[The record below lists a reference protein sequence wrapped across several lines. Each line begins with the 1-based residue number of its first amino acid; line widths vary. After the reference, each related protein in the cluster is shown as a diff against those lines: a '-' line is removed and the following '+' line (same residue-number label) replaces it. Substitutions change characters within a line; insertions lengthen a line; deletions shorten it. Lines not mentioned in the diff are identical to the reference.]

1 MSTPRKNHAKTLE
14 ILVSGKFDISDTTVY
29 ANKAVA
35 WEYDGKTI
43 TVTESGESLSDE
55 FVLDE
60 EKAYI
65 KKVNYVH
72 GVEPKGCFSRKVDFN
87 KIAGDTFETLC
98 PNCNENIVVTKSSA
112 NMVHCEL
119 CGVGFPLSR
128 GRIYGEQKAK
138 KTFVP
143 KERFDHDD
151 VDYNQKLAEKRKA
164 GLK

>member
-14 ILVSGKFDISDTTVY
+14 ILVSGKFNISDITINASKPVS
-29 ANKAVA
+29 

-43 TVTESGESLSDE
+43 TVTESGESLSDK

-60 EKAYI
+60 ERAYI

-72 GVEPKGCFSRKVDFN
+72 GVEPKGTFSRKVDFN
-87 KIAGDTFETLC
+87 KIVGDTFETLC
-98 PNCNENIVVTKSSA
+98 PNCNNTIVVIKSSA
-112 NMVHCEL
+112 NMVDCEHCD
-119 CGVGFPLSR
+119 VGFSLSR
-128 GRIYGEQKAK
+128 GRIYGEQKVK

-151 VDYNQKLAEKRKA
+151 IDYHQKLAEKQKV